1 MVAFAEARNPG
12 AARPEGDADPVQVLA
27 YPARVRAALSPL
39 RRRLLRELRDPGSAS
54 SLAPRLELS
63 RQKLNYHLR
72 VLEDLGLVRLVEL
85 RQRRGC
91 QERILQTS
99 ARTLVVAP
107 EVLGD
112 VGIGAGERQD
122 RYSSAHLI
130 ATAARLIGDV
140 AALREEAREA
150 GKRLATVTQETEI
163 HFRSPAE
170 MRAFTDRLSAAIAGL
185 VAEYHAPDDS
195 AARPYRLTL
204 GMHPRRDSEGARP
217 SNAGEGE

>member
-1 MVAFAEARNPG
+1 MVAFAETRQPAGTSPG
-12 AARPEGDADPVQVLA
+12 KSEDPVRVLA
-27 YPARVRAALSPL
+27 DPARVRAALSPL
-39 RRRLLRELRDPGSAS
+39 RRRLLRELREPGSAS
-54 SLAPRLELS
+54 SLAPRLELT

-72 VLEDLGLVRLVEL
+72 VLEDAGLVRLVEL

-112 VGIGAGERQD
+112 VGVEPGDRQD
-122 RYSSAHLI
+122 RFSSAHLI
-130 ATAARLIGDV
+130 ATAARLVGDV
-140 AALREEAREA
+140 ATLREEAREA

-163 HFRSPAE
+163 HFGSPAE
-170 MRAFTDRLSAAIAGL
+170 MRAFTDRLAAAIAGL
-185 VAEYHAPDDS
+185 VAEYHAPDD
-195 AARPYRLTL
+195 ATARPYRLIL
-204 GMHPRRDSEGARP
+204 GMHPRRDSEGPRP